1 MVIGKACNDEFLWDE
16 IIHDLDGHPLQLWG
30 WGELKAT
37 HGWSA
42 HRVLF
47 TDEADKV
54 VGAAQVLA
62 KRLPGP
68 FKRLTYVPRARLS

>member
-1 MVIGKACNDEFLWDE
+1 MSMGIGKACNEEFLWDE

-47 TDEADKV
+47 TD
-54 VGAAQVLA
+54 VLA
-62 KRLPGP
+62 GFLAHGIKQALLA
-68 FKRLTYVPRARLS
+68 FA